1 MNILLRRNDM
11 IKHVVMWKFKEE
23 NKQANMEKAKEILLA
38 LPAMIPEIK
47 AMKVFFDISHKDMSM
62 DLMLDT
68 EFESVEDMNTYAVH
82 PEHLKVSGFI
92 RSVIESRVVL
102 DAKM

>member
-1 MNILLRRNDM
+1 M

-23 NKQANMEKAKEILLA
+23 NKEENMKKAKELLLA
-38 LPAMIPEIK
+38 LPPMIYEIK
-47 AMKVFFDISHKDMSM
+47 KMQVYFDVGHKEMSM

-68 EFESVEDMNTYAVH
+68 EFDSLEALESYTVN
-82 PEHLKVSGFI
+82 PEHQKVSNFI

-102 DAKM
+102 DSEI

>member
-1 MNILLRRNDM
+1 M

-23 NKQANMEKAKEILLA
+23 NKEENMKKAKQILLA

-47 AMKVFFDISHKDMSM
+47 KMEVHFDISHKESSM

-68 EFESVEDMNTYAVH
+68 EFESVEAMNTYAVH
-82 PEHLKVSGFI
+82 PEHVKVAGFI
-92 RSVIESRVVL
+92 RGVVESRVVL
-102 DAKM
+102 DAEI